1 LAAGPIEGDGAL
13 FPVRTAWWYVPIQTG
28 QAPGRP
34 ELGTDDYTTANPPQ
48 GALFSYYLTQ
58 APSTANE
65 ARQKTDEALAE
76 KGSDVPFPGLE
87 QLRAEALEEKPK
99 VLLIVSDAAGRR
111 VRWIEGSSEE
121 GLNRVNWDLRGA
133 NPDPIELSPPAF
145 RAPWDEPTK
154 GPLVAPGRYS
164 VELVIVS
171 VDGVRTLSAP
181 QEFEVKA
188 VPNLAPDTDPSA
200 VAAFQQQTADAARR
214 GASVASELNGLR
226 EQLKH
231 MRVTLAQTPQASPA
245 LYAQLDAVSGAVAEL
260 GMRLE
265 GDPVRQKLSE
275 SDIRSI
281 SDRIGMVRFGHWDTR
296 QPPTRTQQRDLAEA
310 EAGLARL
317 ESDLKSLILGDVAR
331 LEAAFTKAGAPWT
344 PGRRMLH

>member
-1 LAAGPIEGDGAL
+1 M
-13 FPVRTAWWYVPIQTG
+13 
-28 QAPGRP
+28 
-34 ELGTDDYTTANPPQ
+34 
-48 GALFSYYLTQ
+48 
-58 APSTANE
+58 
-65 ARQKTDEALAE
+65 
-76 KGSDVPFPGLE
+76 
-87 QLRAEALEEKPK
+87 EEKPK

-188 VPNLAPDTDPSA
+188 VPNLAPETDPSA

-231 MRVTLAQTPQASPA
+231 MRATLAQTPQASPA

-265 GDPVRQKLSE
+265 GDPARQKLSE

-281 SDRIGMVRFGHWDTR
+281 SDRIGMVRYGHWDTR
-296 QPPTRTQQRDLAEA
+296 QPPTQTQRRDLADA
-310 EAGLARL
+310 EAGLAKL
-317 ESDLKSLILGDVAR
+317 EHDLKSLILGDVAR
-331 LEAAFTKAGAPWT
+331 LESAFTEAGAPWT
-344 PGRRMLH
+344 PGRRMLY